1 MRAELLA
8 NCWYPSAGSDSTPPP
23 ASDKWHRRGVPP
35 IYDEAV
41 AADVPA
47 PPYARALS
55 VIAAGPPCNVGFFG
69 PNGVGKSYAAAI
81 LAHLWDAQWIN
92 VPKLLARVRRT
103 FSKWSEESELGVLD
117 SLNAHKVL
125 VLDDLMAFNR
135 SEHGL
140 STIMSIVNDRLE
152 QDLSTVVTCD
162 KSLEHIDNIDSGLAS
177 RLGGYER
184 ISLTGKDR
192 RLKRGVS

>member
-35 IYDEAV
+35 IYDYAD
-41 AADVPA
+41 AAHVPA
-47 PPYARALS
+47 LCAAFPGGICARDVL
-55 VIAAGPPCNVGFFG
+55 ILG

-177 RLGGYER
+177 RLGGYTR
-184 ISLTGKDR
+184 VTLTGKDR